1 MHMPDDVHA
10 LAQNL
15 IEREVVEGIAPP
27 ERQWLERHLESCEP
41 CASLARL
48 THQAIHNLRSISVPL
63 PLDLAGR
70 TQFRVYLRAQE
81 LRPGRRASVL
91 WISFALSWVLG
102 IASAPLVWRGF
113 EWAGRIAGLPTVW
126 LKLTFGLWWGVP
138 AAIAAGIWAI
148 EKRRIEER

>member
-1 MHMPDDVHA
+1 MRDDVHSR
-10 LAQNL
+10 AQHL
-15 IEREVVEGIAPP
+15 IEREAIEGIAPS
-27 ERQWLERHLESCEP
+27 ERESLERHLEHCEL
-41 CASLARL
+41 CAGLA
-48 THQAIHNLRSISVPL
+48 HQMQRAMHNLRSISVPL
-63 PLDLAGR
+63 PPDLARR
-70 TQFRVYLRAQE
+70 TQLRVYLRAQE
-81 LRPGRRASVL
+81 LRPCRRASTL
-91 WISFALSWVLG
+91 WISFALSWALG